1 MPEPPADSGAT
12 AFHTRSELFTLR
24 VWREDLGEGRVEW
37 RGKVQ
42 HVLSGETRYF
52 RDWQTVLAFVQE
64 TRTEASVNGRED
76 PPLNAQE

>member
-1 MPEPPADSGAT
+1 MPEPCSTTDLHPS
-12 AFHTRSELFTLR
+12 HCRSELFTVR
-24 VWREDLGEGRVEW
+24 VWRKDLVGGCVGW

-52 RDWQTVLAFVQE
+52 RDWQVLLAFVQE
-64 TRTEASVNGRED
+64 TRTEAGINGRED